1 MFPSAVL
8 ARLVR
13 KYFMHEPHPLLSR
26 REVFLVGWT
35 GMRGVVA
42 LAAAISIPTTLADGT
57 PFAQRDLI
65 LFLTFSTIFVT
76 VVLQGLTLAPL
87 VRSLKL
93 DGHEVGC
100 DEEIIARRAV
110 LEEVI
115 RHLESEEVRA
125 RTVSDRHGYED
136 LLDRYRDRL
145 EALATPDGDPAQTDP
160 EIFLKRQQM
169 YLRTIRRERAILLR
183 LRDQGV
189 IRDDVQRRLERE
201 LDLSESRFAT

>member
-1 MFPSAVL
+1 MFPSAL
-8 ARLVR
+8 IAGLVR
-13 KYFMHEPHPLLSR
+13 KYVMHQPKPLMNR
-26 REVFLVGWT
+26 REIFLVGWT

-42 LAAAISIPTTLADGT
+42 LAAAISLPATLGDGR

-65 LFLTFSTIFVT
+65 VFLTFSTIFVT

-87 VRSLKL
+87 VRALKL
-93 DGHEVGC
+93 DGHQPGC
-100 DEEIIARRAV
+100 DEEITARRTL

-125 RTVSDRHGYED
+125 RTASDRHGYED

-145 EALATPDGDPAQTDP
+145 EALSGSDGEAPQTDP
-160 EIFLKRQQM
+160 ELFRKRQQM
-169 YLRTIRRERAILLR
+169 YLKTIRRERSILLR

-189 IRDDVQRRLERE
+189 IGDDVQRRLERE
-201 LDLSESRFAT
+201 LDLSETRFAS

>member
-1 MFPSAVL
+1 MHQ
-8 ARLVR
+8 AR
-13 KYFMHEPHPLLSR
+13 PLLKY

-42 LAAAISIPTTLADGT
+42 LAAAISLPTTLGDGSR
-57 PFAQRDLI
+57 FAQRDLI

-93 DGHEVGC
+93 DGHEPGC
-100 DEEIIARRAV
+100 DEEMLARRTV

-115 RHLESEEVRA
+115 GHLESQEVRA
-125 RTVSDRHGYED
+125 KTATDRHGYED
-136 LLDRYRDRL
+136 LLDRYHDRL
-145 EALATPDGDPAQTDP
+145 EALSKTGGEAAQTDP
-160 EIFLKRQQM
+160 EIFRKRQQM
-169 YLRTIRRERAILLR
+169 YLRTLRRERAILLR

-189 IRDDVQRRLERE
+189 IGDDVQRRLERE